1 MGANETSRI
10 AWGLKTGTTYQFR
23 VAAFNTAG
31 ASEWTVASFDVPAP
45 AASAA
50 VLETAFEDDDLVDGL
65 LDELD
70 DFFATLD

>member
-1 MGANETSRI
+1 MTI
-10 AWGLKTGTTYQFR
+10 ARHQQPWK
-23 VAAFNTAG
+23 
-31 ASEWTVASFDVPAP
+31 SEKLAP